1 MLLIGVVGKARSG
14 KDTLGDCLCLR
25 SDRVFI
31 KTAFAKALKDICV
44 TSFGLS
50 HDQLYGD
57 LKEVPDKRYKKQ
69 NSEEFWTPREIMQS
83 VGSFYRSVDYDY
95 WVKQLDK
102 ETLIGKDKGYNFV
115 ITDVRHINECE
126 YVKNVG
132 GVLVKII
139 RGEEQKIHGM
149 DHESETALDGKP
161 DEYFDIIIY
170 NDASIEDLAKAADGI
185 ISYAEAMKKYGSER
199 SIVHGR

>member
-1 MLLIGVVGKARSG
+1 MIVGIAGKARAG
-14 KDTLGDCLCLR
+14 KDTLGGYLELR
-25 SDRVFI
+25 SDMIFI
-31 KTAFAKALKDICV
+31 KTAFARALKDLCM
-44 TSFGLS
+44 TSFDLS
-50 HDQLYGD
+50 YDQLYGE
-57 LKEVPDKRYKKQ
+57 LKEVPDKRYKKP
-69 NSEEFWTPREIMQS
+69 NSDDFWTPREIMQS

-102 ETLIGKDKGYNFV
+102 ETLLGKDKGYSFV

-126 YVKNVG
+126 YVKNN

-161 DEYFDIIIY
+161 DEYFDIIVY

>member
-1 MLLIGVVGKARSG
+1 MIVGIAGKARAG
-14 KDTLGDCLCLR
+14 KDTLGGYLELR
-25 SDRVFI
+25 SDMIFI
-31 KTAFAKALKDICV
+31 KTAFARALKDLCM
-44 TSFGLS
+44 TSFDLS
-50 HDQLYGD
+50 YDQLYGE
-57 LKEVPDKRYKKQ
+57 LKEVPDKRYKKP
-69 NSEEFWTPREIMQS
+69 NSDDFWTPREIMQS

-102 ETLIGKDKGYNFV
+102 ETLLGKDKGYSFV

-126 YVKNVG
+126 YVKNN

-161 DEYFDIIIY
+161 DEYFDIIVY

-185 ISYAEAMKKYGSER
+185 ISYAEVMKKYGSER